1 MRLNTLYSKYFQK
14 SKIFLYP
21 LLEIKRGSI
30 VPTETYLSWGDSYG
44 PEDMKLV
51 CIYKP
56 EDTDKYN
63 NFEKNV
69 LLKHT
74 RLLDYVKVDSEHTIF
89 TFDFSDYENEW
100 KHFIAGKYSMMDD
113 SVKRKILNYF
123 EKHSGNHV
131 YVESYLYPEKYA
143 SKYAE
148 LLNVPV
154 ELLISVGELCDKPN
168 LEKEKLLIEVANLEN
183 LKILD

>member
-1 MRLNTLYSKYFQK
+1 
-14 SKIFLYP
+14 
-21 LLEIKRGSI
+21 
-30 VPTETYLSWGDSYG
+30 
-44 PEDMKLV
+44 
-51 CIYKP
+51 
-56 EDTDKYN
+56 
-63 NFEKNV
+63 V

-74 RLLDYVKVDSEHTIF
+74 RLSDYVKVDAEHAIF

-100 KHFIAGKYSMMDD
+100 RHFIAGKYSKIDD

-131 YVESYLYPEKYA
+131 YVESYLYPEKYVA
-143 SKYAE
+143 KYAE

-168 LEKEKLLIEVANLEN
+168 LEKEKLRKALGWENRFVLIYVGAHGLANNLNQIIEVAHLQNYFMHNLPALSDFYQTKKEDQIIDFLNN
-183 LKILD
+183 LVFSSIHN